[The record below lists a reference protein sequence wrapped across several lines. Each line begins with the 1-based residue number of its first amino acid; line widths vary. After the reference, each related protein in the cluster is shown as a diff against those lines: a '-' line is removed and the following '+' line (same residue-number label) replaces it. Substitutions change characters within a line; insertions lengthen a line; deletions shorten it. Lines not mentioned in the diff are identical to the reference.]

1 MQKLSNT
8 KLIATVTTLLILLLV
23 AKLIALGAWWYL
35 PSEGVS
41 LKQQNSYQPE
51 YQRVSFANMLI
62 SKKVDTTTT
71 SAVESK
77 SAASINSLILKG
89 LYGTR
94 LHGYAILAKKSKPK
108 DTTIVAVGEV
118 FEGYKLI
125 AIALN
130 EVIFTRSGKEYK
142 LSLAEIDP
150 KLLRKVSRV
159 EEPIEDDAPKPVS
172 RADIASYSKNPS
184 SIWKDIGIKEVM
196 NEGKLEGFRVT
207 RVKRGSKMDTLGLQ
221 KGDVIIKANNVPFT
235 SLNDVFKIYNN
246 IDKIDALALTIQRN
260 NQEKEIV
267 YEIR

>member
-8 KLIATVTTLLILLLV
+8 KLIATATTLLVLLLL

-41 LKQQNSYQPE
+41 LKQQGSYQPE
-51 YQRVSFANMLI
+51 YQRVSFATMLQT
-62 SKKVDTTTT
+62 SKVQNTTKAPQET
-71 SAVESK
+71 K
-77 SAASINSLILKG
+77 SAANINSLILKG

-94 LHGYAILAKKSKPK
+94 LNGYAILAKKSKPK
-108 DTTIVAVGEV
+108 ETTIVAVGEV

-130 EVIFTRSGKEYK
+130 EVIFTRSGTEYK

-150 KLLRKVSRV
+150 KLLHKVSKV
-159 EEPIEDDAPKPVS
+159 EERVDDEAPKAVS
-172 RADIASYSKNPS
+172 RADIASYSKNPA

-196 NEGKLEGFRVT
+196 NGGKLEGFKVT